1 MERLTY
7 WNEEYGCWSYHC
19 GSGEAANR
27 LAAYEETGRTP
38 EEVTAL
44 GKLFDYALEESKTLT
59 EQLALLNRIRELVKA
74 DRDGRLV
81 VPCNKALTNADR
93 MRTATNQQL
102 AKQLYDTQKELC
114 RMLYKKLGF
123 EDELNF
129 SEDYSDILAW
139 LNAPSKEAEAALEA
153 MKDE

>member
-1 MERLTY
+1 MIEPKDRLTFDGNFCDIAKCSYTRFGKYCPDGACSQRKVWERLK
-7 WNEEYGCWSYHC
+7 
-19 GSGEAANR
+19 
-27 LAAYEETGRTP
+27 AYEDT
-38 EEVTAL
+38 
-44 GKLFDYALEESKTLT
+44 DLESICSYTRL
-59 EQLALLNRIRELVKA
+59 RELAEADKA
-74 DRDGRLV
+74 GRLEV
-81 VPCNKALTNADR
+81 LPSNKALTNADR

-139 LNAPSKEAEAALEA
+139 LNAPSKEAEKALEA
-153 MKDE
+153 ME